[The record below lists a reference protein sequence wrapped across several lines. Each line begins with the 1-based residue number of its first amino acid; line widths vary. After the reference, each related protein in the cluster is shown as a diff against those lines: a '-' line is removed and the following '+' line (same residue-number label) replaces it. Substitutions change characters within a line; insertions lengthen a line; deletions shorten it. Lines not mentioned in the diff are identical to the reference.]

1 MNNIEQATSLQYL
14 NAHGKRKQQLYYEG
28 GLFNEHRE
36 KNGVKYWVCVGRP
49 DCKASLSTCNEV
61 VTKAPQVPHFGHAHI
76 PLEDYECRVALDLIK
91 HRVLNEVHVYA
102 SLIYAE
108 ERSRLIQRGISV
120 DAVAAYLKPYEAY
133 KVRRI

>member
-49 DCKASLSTCNEV
+49 DCKASLSTCSEA

-91 HRVLNEVHVYA
+91 HRVLNEVHVHA
-102 SLIYAE
+102 SLF
-108 ERSRLIQRGISV
+108 
-120 DAVAAYLKPYEAY
+120 
-133 KVRRI
+133 